1 MAIVAGAAF
10 LAWTGASYRS
20 PGHVATG
27 VASVVFAVVAAITL
41 IGGVLAS
48 RLGRE
53 GCAFA
58 SVAVAIVTA
67 TGSLFTALFPD
78 VLRSSVSPAYTLTVG
93 NASSTAKT
101 LALMTVVACIFLPF
115 VLLYQG
121 WTYWVFRKRVSV
133 PGGTTGTPAVPRV
146 PAGTGSAIPSA

>member
-1 MAIVAGAAF
+1 M
-10 LAWTGASYRS
+10 
-20 PGHVATG
+20 
-27 VASVVFAVVAAITL
+27 VAAVTL

-53 GCAFA
+53 GWAFA

-78 VLRSSVSPAYTLTVG
+78 VLRSSVARLHADHRQRLVDGQDARADDRGRVHLPAVR
-93 NASSTAKT
+93 AA
-101 LALMTVVACIFLPF
+101 
-115 VLLYQG
+115 YQA

-133 PGGTTGTPAVPRV
+133 PGGTTGTPAVPPV
-146 PAGTGSAIPSA
+146 PAGTGSSDSVSLIGPDPAEPETAGR